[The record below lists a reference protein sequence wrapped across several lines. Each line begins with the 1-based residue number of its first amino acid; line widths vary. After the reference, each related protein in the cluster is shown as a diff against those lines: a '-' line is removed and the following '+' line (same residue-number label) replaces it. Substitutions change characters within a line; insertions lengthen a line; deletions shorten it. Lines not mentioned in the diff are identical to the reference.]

1 MPNVKLFVVSIKQL
15 TLQMLDSFTNG
26 NLYIDMNSPQAFRR
40 LFKDF
45 EYTLDEFLQLLRN
58 QEWGDRD
65 IENVKN
71 FINDAFHDAYLHSTT
86 LNAIEDLLPEPMRA
100 YYFHLRMIE
109 SK

>member
-1 MPNVKLFVVSIKQL
+1 
-15 TLQMLDSFTNG
+15 
-26 NLYIDMNSPQAFRR
+26 MNSAKAFQR
-40 LFKDF
+40 LFGDL
-45 EYTLDEFLQLLRN
+45 EYTLDEFLQLLRSHG
-58 QEWGDRD
+58 WGDRD

-71 FINDAFHDAYLHSTT
+71 FINEAFHNIYLHSTT